1 MTGEQVLC
9 LAAESPAGL
18 GRLLAAPDA
27 EVLAAAPEPGGE
39 TGVASRCRIGI
50 VSPDAKRL
58 ALARKL
64 VSAGRPWRGRS
75 DIWFSP
81 EPLLGSGGR
90 VAFVFPGLE
99 GEFSPSVEDV
109 STWLGRPVPAF
120 GTESVGRHA
129 EGVIRLG
136 QLVAEALRR
145 LDVRPDALAGHSV
158 GEWNAMI
165 AGGMFG
171 EQDAA
176 RLLARGDVDSMLVPD
191 ADFGVLGCGV
201 RQVHEYLR
209 DRTDVVVSH
218 DNAPHQTVVCGPV
231 AVVAGIVA
239 EFRARGVICRALPF
253 RSGFHTPMLRP
264 YLGRLAGEVAQLR
277 LRPAMPVPVW
287 SATTGSPFPAEPDAI
302 RELYLRHLVEPVRFR
317 ELVLGMY
324 DDGVRVFVQAGSGQ
338 LGSLIDDTL
347 RDCPHL
353 SVAANSPHRSGLD
366 QLRRVAAALWVEGG
380 RPDFGAL
387 DRSTSSEHSDP
398 GLVPAVDARH
408 RLAEL
413 GRRFP
418 AAAELGLLMDDV
430 ADAVTAVLTVRRP
443 VAAASTTLRVS
454 TAAMPYLLDHCITQ
468 QRVGWPDEADRRPV
482 VPATTMVRH
491 LVDAAE
497 RAASGRVAVAVE
509 DVELHRWLVAA
520 PATDVT
526 VSVRPVSRDR
536 MHVRLGE
543 HAEAVVVLGDR
554 YPPAPDRGWPVEPGE
569 RATAQSADALYA
581 QRWLFHGPRFQ
592 VVTKSVGISGSG
604 VRGEI
609 TVPDVPGAMLDGV
622 GHVLGQWLAEHQT
635 GGCVAFPVRIGRIRF
650 HGPEPAA
657 GKTVACAVRVTHR
670 TDDFVEA
677 DAQVSVA
684 GRPVVSISGWRDRQ
698 FGGDTTISA
707 VFRFPELSTVAQRQ
721 PGGWW
726 SAAEPW
732 RDLAARELYLHAYL
746 ASDERQQ
753 YEACRPVDRRQWLLR
768 RIAVKDAVRGRLW
781 DHGSGPLFPAEIAVT
796 EDRTGRLA
804 VTGRH
809 GLVVP
814 ALDVAVAHCQEMAV
828 VSVRGDQEPNDIH
841 LSEAPETTDEL
852 PPFSG
857 DRMRTALLHNP
868 DGLPPRRY
876 LVAWRASKSNEELKK
891 GSS

>member
-1 MTGEQVLC
+1 M
-9 LAAESPAGL
+9 
-18 GRLLAAPDA
+18 
-27 EVLAAAPEPGGE
+27 
-39 TGVASRCRIGI
+39 
-50 VSPDAKRL
+50 
-58 ALARKL
+58 
-64 VSAGRPWRGRS
+64 
-75 DIWFSP
+75 
-81 EPLLGSGGR
+81 
-90 VAFVFPGLE
+90 FPGLE
-99 GEFSPSVEDV
+99 GDFSPSVEDV
-109 STWLGRPVPAF
+109 SHWLGRSAPAF
-120 GTESVGRHA
+120 STESVGRHA
-129 EGVIRLG
+129 EGVITLG
-136 QLVAEALRR
+136 QLLSEALRH

-176 RLLARGDVDSMLVPD
+176 RLLTRGDVDSMLVPD
-191 ADFGVLGCGV
+191 VDFGVLGCGV
-201 RQVHEYLR
+201 HQVHEYLG

-231 AVVAGIVA
+231 ATVAGIVA
-239 EFRARGVICRALPF
+239 EFRSRGVICRALPF

-264 YLGRLAGEVAQLR
+264 YLGPLAGEVAALQ
-277 LRPAMPVPVW
+277 LRPAQRTPVW
-287 SATTGSPFPAEPDAI
+287 SATTASPFPDEPDAI

-317 ELVLGMY
+317 ELVLGLY
-324 DDGVRVFVQAGSGQ
+324 DHGVRVFVQVGSGQ

-347 RDCPHL
+347 RGRPHL
-353 SVAANSPHRSGLD
+353 SVAANAPHRPGLD
-366 QLRRVAAALWVEGG
+366 QLRRVATALWVEGG
-380 RPDFGAL
+380 RPDVGAL
-387 DRSTSSEHSDP
+387 DRGPDQPASGQPAPQRSDRSTTSTLCDP
-398 GLVPAVDARH
+398 SPVPAVDARN

-418 AAAELGLLMDDV
+418 AAAELSLLMDDV
-430 ADAVTAVLTVRRP
+430 ADAVTTVLGARRF
-443 VAAASTTLRVS
+443 AATTTTTLRVS

-468 QRVGWPDEADRRPV
+468 QREGWPDDADRRPV

-491 LVDAAE
+491 MVDAAE
-497 RAASGRVAVAVE
+497 RAASGKVAVAVE
-509 DVELHRWLVAA
+509 DVALHRWLVAA

-526 VSVRPVSRDR
+526 VSVRPVRPDR
-536 MHVRLGE
+536 VHVRLGD
-543 HAEAVVVLGDR
+543 HADAVVVLADR
-554 YPPAPDRGWPVEPGE
+554 YSPATDGVWSAEPGE
-569 RATAQSADALYA
+569 RATAQSADALYT

-609 TVPDVPGAMLDGV
+609 TVPDAPGAMLDGV
-622 GHVLGQWLAEHQT
+622 GHVLGQWLAENQT

-650 HGPEPAA
+650 HEPEPAA
-657 GKTVACAVRVTHR
+657 GTTVACAVRITHR
-670 TDDFVEA
+670 TDDVVEA
-677 DAQVSVA
+677 DAQVSAA

-726 SAAEPW
+726 STAEPW
-732 RDLAARELYLHAYL
+732 RNLAARELYLQAYL

-753 YEACRPVDRRQWLLR
+753 YEACRPVDRREWLLR
-768 RIAVKDAVRGRLW
+768 RIAAKDAVRGWLW

-796 EDRTGRLA
+796 EDRAGRLVVA
-804 VTGRH
+804 GRH

-814 ALDVAVAHCQEMAV
+814 ALDVAVAHCREMAV
-828 VSVRGDQEPNDIH
+828 VRVRDDRDDTESNGIRLVEILETAAEPQ
-841 LSEAPETTDEL
+841 LAP
-852 PPFSG
+852 G
-857 DRMRTALLHNP
+857 DRVRTALLHNP

-876 LVAWRASKSNEELKK
+876 LVAWRASKSNDELKK